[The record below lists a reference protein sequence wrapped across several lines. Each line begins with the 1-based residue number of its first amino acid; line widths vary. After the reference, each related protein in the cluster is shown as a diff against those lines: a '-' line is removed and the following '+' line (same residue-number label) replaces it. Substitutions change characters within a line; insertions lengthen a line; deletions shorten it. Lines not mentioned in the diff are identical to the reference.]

1 MILHTIAV
9 RLSNKAAGQT
19 VLDSQQRKVRNTKIK
34 QAIFATAIGM
44 PYVYIHQP
52 VKYRKRKDRE
62 LFLVFF
68 LFFAFIR
75 HIGFVNV
82 NPQRTGEKENGK

>member
-34 QAIFATAIGM
+34 QTIFATVIGV
-44 PYVYIHQP
+44 PSASEI
-52 VKYRKRKDRE
+52 
-62 LFLVFF
+62 
-68 LFFAFIR
+68 
-75 HIGFVNV
+75 
-82 NPQRTGEKENGK
+82 